1 MTWNNI
7 NVLWEINPNGKHLVV
22 YRVTTLLFPGKQPI
36 ACLKRETTLSGSDI
50 VGVENMTDGRF
61 VPYVT
66 GCVVNFNINM
76 K

>member
-1 MTWNNI
+1 MK
-7 NVLWEINPNGKHLVV
+7 INPNGKQPGNNPIVFL
-22 YRVTTLLFPGKQPI
+22 GKQPI

-50 VGVENMTDGRF
+50 VENITDGRF
-61 VPYVT
+61 APYVT